1 MNFAPVKNI
10 PKDWN
15 IVELQT
21 TGEVIYGIQASV
33 ANNTKPIGT
42 KIITNKNLSIDGKLI
57 FEKQS
62 YFEIKTASHRRTL
75 LKKGDILFNWRSGS
89 QDHVGKTA
97 YFDIDGEYIHS
108 SFILRIRPNTSIING
123 KFLYY
128 YLYWLRES
136 KYFIKVHS
144 YAINA
149 KFNKSAVNSLPTIL
163 PILEEQRKMAVVLSM
178 VQDAIAQQEQLITL
192 TTELKKALMQK
203 LFAEGTRGEPQ
214 KMTEIGLIPESWD
227 LVPCSE
233 LCKTITVGVVVKPAS
248 YYVESGIPAF
258 RSLNVREDQLVTE
271 NLVYFSPEDND
282 GKLAKSKVY
291 AGDVLIVRTGYPGT
305 SCVVPEQYEG
315 SNCIDIVIARPKNTI
330 SSKFLSR
337 FFNSPAGKLQAFS
350 AKHGLAQ
357 QHLNVGAVKNVLVPI
372 PPSLDEQNGIG
383 IILETIDNK
392 LNFYKYKKSLFADI
406 FRTLIHQLMT
416 AQIRVDDLKISALN
430 LELQGGD
437 E

>member
-1 MNFAPVKNI
+1 MNLAPVKNI
-10 PKDWN
+10 PKSWN
-15 IVELQT
+15 IVELET

-33 ANNTKPIGT
+33 ANNTEPIGT
-42 KIITNKNLSIDGKLI
+42 KIITNKNISVDGKLI
-57 FEKQS
+57 FEKQN
-62 YFEIKTASHRRTL
+62 YFEIKTASHRKTL

-89 QDHVGKTA
+89 KEHVGKTA
-97 YFDIDGEYIHS
+97 YFDINDEYTHS
-108 SFILRIRPNTSIING
+108 SFILRIRPDTSVING
-123 KFLYY
+123 KYLYY
-128 YLYWLRES
+128 YLFWLREC

-163 PILEEQRKMAVVLSM
+163 PPPEEQRKIAGMLSL
-178 VQDAIAQQEQLITL
+178 VQNAIAQQEQLITL
-192 TTELKKALMQK
+192 TTELKKSFMHK
-203 LFAEGTRGEPQ
+203 LFTEGTCGEPQ
-214 KMTEIGLIPESWD
+214 RKTEIGVIPESWD

-258 RSLNVREDQLVTE
+258 RSLNVREDQLVTDD
-271 NLVYFSPEDND
+271 LVYFSPEDND

-330 SSKFLSR
+330 SSQFLSR
-337 FFNSPAGKLQAFS
+337 FLNSPAGKLQALS

-372 PPSLDEQNGIG
+372 PPSLNEQNEVAS
-383 IILETIDNK
+383 ILEHIDNK
-392 LNFYKYKKSLFADI
+392 LTFYKNKKYLFTDL
-406 FRTLIHQLMT
+406 FRTLLHQLMT
-416 AQIRVDDLKISALN
+416 AQIRVDDLNVSALN
-430 LELQGGD
+430 LELLGGN